1 MFYSNGTSPTS
12 ITSSTKSMSS
22 VPNHA
27 PMSERQQLALIKKL
41 EKEAAEQA
49 TSPNEPTSVSTSVSS
64 TSNVKLNSGTI
75 NGRKYFYY

>member
-1 MFYSNGTSPTS
+1 
-12 ITSSTKSMSS
+12 MSS

-49 TSPNEPTSVSTSVSS
+49 TSPNEPTSVSTSNPASS
-64 TSNVKLNSGTI
+64 NPKLTSGSVY
-75 NGRKYFYY
+75 GRKSF